1 MPAYCG
7 ATKDTM
13 RISLVVATVL
23 AAIMLQSGCSHLPE
37 RPSWAKWNWNAPST
51 GLPSPDATIA
61 ASEKKPGTKSPTK
74 QGSQSDAVVAEISR
88 GKAMEAAGKL
98 DKARKVYEDAL
109 RQYPEQPQLA
119 HALGVLLDKQGKH
132 TDAETCFLVAL
143 QQQPR
148 NPELLND
155 LGYCYLLQGRLEG
168 AEAALVKA
176 TTLDPKNSR
185 YRRNLGLVLGHQK
198 RYDDA
203 FEQFSKTVSRAE
215 AFYDMAFVFAAQDL
229 PEEAKGC
236 FQEAL
241 AADPNYL
248 PAREALASFEEF
260 DRLPPEQRKEPPAL
274 AKDGVRYVP
283 YIEGTTPGSSQSG
296 TSEVKQ
302 ASAATPVS
310 AMPANRHVGQAT
322 RNLLTQS
329 RGMLSGRMQ
338 SERTAQNAS
347 NAAAMQSV
355 R

>member
-1 MPAYCG
+1 
-7 ATKDTM
+7 M
-13 RISLVVATVL
+13 RISLVAATVL
-23 AAIMLQSGCSHLPE
+23 ALLMLQSGCSQLPE
-37 RPSWAKWNWNAPST
+37 RPSWAQWNWQSPST

-61 ASEKKPGTKSPTK
+61 ASEKNPATKFTPK
-74 QGSQSDAVVAEISR
+74 QSSQNDVVSAEISR
-88 GKAMEAAGKL
+88 GKSLEAAGKL
-98 DKARKVYEDAL
+98 DKARKVYEDGL
-109 RQYPEQPQLA
+109 RQNPEQPQLA
-119 HALGVLLDKQGKH
+119 RALGVLLDKQGKH
-132 TDAETCFLVAL
+132 TEAETCFLVAL

-148 NPELLND
+148 NPELLSD
-155 LGYCYLLQGRLEG
+155 LGYCYLLQGRLDG

-203 FEQFSKTVSRAE
+203 FEQFSKTVSKAE
-215 AFYDMAFVFAAQDL
+215 AFYDMALVFAAQDL
-229 PEEAKGC
+229 SEEAKGC

-260 DRLPPEQRKEPPAL
+260 DRLPPEQRKESPAL

-283 YIEGTTPGSSQSG
+283 YIEGTTSGNAQPG

-302 ASAATPVS
+302 ASAANPVS
-310 AMPANRHVGQAT
+310 AMPANRHAGQAT

-329 RGMLSGRMQ
+329 RGMLSGHMQ
-338 SERTAQNAS
+338 SERTAQSAA
-347 NAAAMQSV
+347 NAAAMQSL

>member
-1 MPAYCG
+1 MTAYCE

-13 RISLVVATVL
+13 RISLV
-23 AAIMLQSGCSHLPE
+23 AITALSLLMLQSGCSQLPE
-37 RPSWAKWNWNAPST
+37 RPSWAKWDWKAPSS

-61 ASEKKPGTKSPTK
+61 ASEKKPATKVPPKQSPI
-74 QGSQSDAVVAEISR
+74 SDAVSTEISR
-88 GKAMEAAGKL
+88 GKALESAGKL

-109 RQYPEQPQLA
+109 RQNPQQPQLA

-132 TDAETCFLVAL
+132 AEAEPCFLVAL
-143 QQQPR
+143 QKQPR
-148 NPELLND
+148 NPELLSD
-155 LGYCYLLQGRLEG
+155 IGYCYLLQGRLDS

-198 RYDDA
+198 RYEDA
-203 FEQFSKTVSRAE
+203 FEQFSKTASKAE
-215 AFYDMAFVFAAQDL
+215 AFYDMAFVFASQDM

-248 PAREALASFEEF
+248 PAREALASFEAF
-260 DRLPPEQRKEPPAL
+260 DRLPPEQQKAPTAL

-283 YIEGTTPGSSQSG
+283 YIEGATSNGSQSG

-302 ASAATPVS
+302 ASATTPVS
-310 AMPANRHVGQAT
+310 AMSANRHAGQAT

-329 RGMLSGRMQ
+329 RGILSGHMQ